1 MTALTR
7 PLAALRRMPRPR
19 FPDRPRPQTEARSAR
34 PAVRT
39 GQGKILTGLGRSSV
53 TAVTCLVIVTAA
65 ASFTESYRALFEWA
79 SRHGVAGFWAA
90 IWPLQIDTFIAV
102 GELALVA
109 ALVYGW
115 SRKVRASWWTITLAG
130 LAVSVA
136 GNVGHLAAGNLATR
150 VTAAV
155 PPVAAAVALAAGLG
169 MLKRLAE
176 RQATITAPVPAIPA
190 IASAEA
196 PPADRAAKLPAT
208 ALDPD
213 ALAALDSGAKRA
225 RLAAAVLGTASP
237 AAVAA
242 ALADAGHPITTEAAR
257 SALRNRPQPEGNG
270 TGRLALAPTGTG

>member
-7 PLAALRRMPRPR
+7 PLAALQRIPRPH
-19 FPDRPRPQTEARSAR
+19 FPDHSRPLATPRPAKSAAT

-53 TAVTCLVIVTAA
+53 TAVTGLVIVTAA

-79 SRHGVAGFWAA
+79 SHHDLAGFWAA

-115 SRKVRASWWTITLAG
+115 SRKVRASWWSITLAG
-130 LAVSVA
+130 LAVSIA
-136 GNVGHLAAGNLATR
+136 GNVGHVAAGDLATR

-176 RQATITAPVPAIPA
+176 RQATITATVGVPEAAATAPPSPERPPVPAAPA
-190 IASAEA
+190 TPAPAPAEL
-196 PPADRAAKLPAT
+196 AAAT
-208 ALDPD
+208 ALDP
-213 ALAALDSGAKRA
+213 AELAALDSGAKRA
-225 RLAAAVLGTASP
+225 RLAAATL
-237 AAVAA
+237 
-242 ALADAGHPITTEAAR
+242 
-257 SALRNRPQPEGNG
+257 
-270 TGRLALAPTGTG
+270 

>member
-1 MTALTR
+1 V
-7 PLAALRRMPRPR
+7 AAV
-19 FPDRPRPQTEARSAR
+19 A
-34 PAVRT
+34 
-39 GQGKILTGLGRSSV
+39 G
-53 TAVTCLVIVTAA
+53 LVIVTAA

-79 SRHGVAGFWAA
+79 SHHGVAGFWAA

-115 SRKVRASWWTITLAG
+115 SQKVRASWWSITLAG

-136 GNVGHLAAGNLATR
+136 GNVGHVAAGDLAAR

-176 RQATITAPVPAIPA
+176 RQATISATAPAMT
-190 IASAEA
+190 
-196 PPADRAAKLPAT
+196 PAT
-208 ALDPD
+208 PATRTATPATTPAGGQQDQPSAPGQQAPGQIPTPATPATERPPVAVAGLDLT

-225 RLAAAVLGTASP
+225 RLAAATLGTDSP
-237 AAVAA
+237 ATVAA
-242 ALADAGHPITTEAAR
+242 ALADAGHPMTAEAAR
-257 SALRNRPQPEGNG
+257 SALRNRSQPAPAGDEASG
-270 TGRLALAPTGTG
+270 LHLAPTGTGG